1 MKIDSTLLMREYGTI
16 SDNVIKLTMGSM
28 ATRLEILKRIVI
40 SELAESSEDKDYIIL
55 PVNILKIILGID
67 GGSENE

>member
-1 MKIDSTLLMREYGTI
+1 MKIDNAPFLREYSTI

-40 SELAESSEDKDYIIL
+40 SELAESSEDKDYVIL
-55 PVNILKIILGID
+55 PVNILEIVLGID
-67 GGSENE
+67 GGSKNE